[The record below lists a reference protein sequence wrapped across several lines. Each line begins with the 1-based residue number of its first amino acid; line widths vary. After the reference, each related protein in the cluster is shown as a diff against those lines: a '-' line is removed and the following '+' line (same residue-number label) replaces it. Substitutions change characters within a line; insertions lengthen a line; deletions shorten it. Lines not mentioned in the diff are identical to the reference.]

1 MKWLRNAVVDIAATL
16 VIVAWVAQNWSWAGW
31 AVWIYTPLMLVLKAA
46 ALGLGRL
53 LGRANRGDVPA
64 WFYHGVYAANVAL
77 LVYGAQFA
85 GSQSQSSRWIL
96 AAMWAAIWVLSEAA
110 RQRARASMESS

>member
-31 AVWIYTPLMLVLKAA
+31 AVWVYTPLMLVLKAA

-64 WFYHGVYAANVAL
+64 WFYHFSYAANVVL
-77 LVYGAQFA
+77 LLYGAQFVP
-85 GSQSQSSRWIL
+85 GRWGL
-96 AAMWAAIWVLSEAA
+96 AAMWGGIWGLSVLAA
-110 RQRARASMESS
+110 RHARASQPST